1 MLVIQTKEEIYD
13 TLSSLITDFE
23 HPENVK
29 DYDKINWA
37 NTFYDMLVIIQNRW
51 EDTITAQED

>member
-1 MLVIQTKEEIYD
+1 MLAIQTKEEIYD
-13 TLSSLITDFE
+13 TLSALITDFE

-29 DYDKINWA
+29 NYDKINWA